1 MTQGDVTVIG
11 IDTSTTVLFDIGM
24 DVPHRAVVTI
34 PANLASLS
42 KDLWRSLSQRRIF
55 QLHAGPVGQP
65 FTRQNVLPNASFEAL
80 QDKCQKLEAEN
91 AELRNT
97 LENMHRV
104 VATHKQDL
112 EVCRQDLEVCRQELS
127 AKATVSLDPRVDEI
141 LGLLRSGV
149 VSGNGATQ
157 GAIVKPSIKSAV
169 VEVAAPVF
177 IPAEIKPKTVEGR
190 IAEVQSETS
199 SNTNLGS
206 AADALR
212 KMRQGRQ

>member
-80 QDKCQKLEAEN
+80 QDKCQRLETEN

-104 VATHKQDL
+104 VANHKQEL
-112 EVCRQDLEVCRQELS
+112 EACRQELA
-127 AKATVSLDPRVDEI
+127 AKAPVSLDPRVDEI

-149 VSGNGATQ
+149 VTGTGTGTGVPQ
-157 GAIVKPSIKSAV
+157 GAVVKPSIKSTV
-169 VEVAAPVF
+169 VEVEAPVF
-177 IPAEIKPKTVEGR
+177 IPAEIKPKSVEGR